1 LTAVARSPAIRRAK
15 IIEFTDQAW
24 VTIISPL
31 SALGELEAEIAGRL
45 GEPAVQQLCSTL
57 LQMLDRP
64 ARAIKDRSSGPPS

>member
-1 LTAVARSPAIRRAK
+1 VGHHNLA
-15 IIEFTDQAW
+15 
-24 VTIISPL
+24 L